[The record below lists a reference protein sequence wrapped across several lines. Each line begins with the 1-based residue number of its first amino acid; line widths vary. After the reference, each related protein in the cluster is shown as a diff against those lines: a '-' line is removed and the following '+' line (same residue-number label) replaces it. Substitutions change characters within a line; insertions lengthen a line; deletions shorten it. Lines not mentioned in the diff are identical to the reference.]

1 METGKR
7 EGNHLVMNAAGFIA
21 GRLRFNGRV
30 AVAATAISFFIII
43 VAVSI
48 SDGFSRE
55 IRSGVAAITGDILI
69 TDRAGNLFGDSG
81 PVSSEPSF
89 LPELK
94 KIAGVRGISPVV
106 YRTGIV
112 RKGDKMHGVLFK
124 GTASDTASMRARV
137 PATLAENLGI
147 EAGDGMQVWFV
158 GEKIK
163 PRRFEVGEIYDNLID
178 SEDGLVIY
186 VPISDMRRLNGW
198 SQDEASA
205 LELTLDPKLR
215 SRKSLRAMTERVG
228 ATVAL
233 SPDAE
238 ENGLGAVSAAE
249 SYPRLFD
256 WLDLID
262 YNVIA
267 ILLLM
272 TLVAGF
278 NMISGLLILLFRNI
292 STIGTLKS
300 LGMTDRAVAGVFL
313 RVGARITA
321 VGMLAGNAAALLF
334 CAIQGCTHILKLDP
348 ANYFLSFVPVS
359 VDIPRIL
366 LADAAAFCAILL
378 LLLIPS
384 LFISRVDP
392 AETVRAA

>member
-55 IRSGVAAITGDILI
+55 IRSGVAAITGDLLI